1 MRLLRI
7 TALILAL
14 TFVFAACSTAE
25 PEIVPEYNGDV
36 EEDDI
41 DLLGYEYI
49 IAAGAHGGGRV
60 FLLHGNSRDARC
72 EWDQGTGISFLGA
85 GE

>member
-25 PEIVPEYNGDV
+25 PEIVPEYSGDV
-36 EEDDI
+36 DEDDI
-41 DLLGYEYI
+41 DLLG
-49 IAAGAHGGGRV
+49 
-60 FLLHGNSRDARC
+60 
-72 EWDQGTGISFLGA
+72 
-85 GE
+85 